1 MRLVF
6 NGDLHSDNLI
16 LRPFE
21 LDEAER
27 VRELVGDYD
36 IAKTTLNIPYPYS
49 EDAAE
54 AWIKRT
60 HETANQGS
68 MYSFAIVRK
77 LDNALLGAVSIGIM
91 PEHKR
96 AELGYWMGKPYWGQG
111 YTTEAAS
118 RLLKFGFEDLDL
130 NRVFVFTFST
140 NSAPS

>member
-1 MRLVF
+1 
-6 NGDLHSDNLI
+6 
-16 LRPFE
+16 
-21 LDEAER
+21 
-27 VRELVGDYD
+27 
-36 IAKTTLNIPYPYS
+36 
-49 EDAAE
+49 
-54 AWIKRT
+54 
-60 HETANQGS
+60 